1 MSTAAVDEFQDA
13 LSDRGADST
22 VVSPAEADEAIREA
36 LAEPA
41 VASPSAIDGV
51 SFTNLPVTVEPSPA
65 ELRAA
70 ETGLTASRLGI
81 SSLGTVAVESREGGD
96 EFVGLFPERHVVVV
110 RERDLTPDL
119 SSAFSFL
126 TAEFEAGRDSVV
138 FATGPSATGDMGAL
152 VQGVHGPKTVH
163 VIVVTDDE

>member
-1 MSTAAVDEFQDA
+1 MSTAPIDEFQESLRRRDA
-13 LSDRGADST
+13 EST
-22 VVSPAEADEAIREA
+22 VVSRGKAKDAVCNAIV
-36 LAEPA
+36 EPA
-41 VASPSAIDGV
+41 VASPSPLEAV
-51 SFTNLPVTVEPSPA
+51 SFAELPVTVEPSPA